1 MRWSFR
7 LIRGIERDG
16 SSVGAESQPQYHR
29 FQCSPLRSPRGARE
43 RRTWRTC
50 VTHNRPADET
60 YVKIAVGRDY
70 ADVPPTRGHYKGV
83 TQRTMDVDVSVEQIA
98 DDE

>member
-1 MRWSFR
+1 MKWSFR

-70 ADVPPTRGHYKGV
+70 ADVPPITGTYKGTTERTLSV
-83 TQRTMDVDVSVEQIA
+83 QVQIQRLD
-98 DDE
+98 